1 MRRRGFRFS
10 NKLYFSHKRAHIRRM
25 LLMIKLVIITIV
37 AISTLAIII
46 SIRLNLLIFSNESE
60 EANENILHDGVRSR
74 CSASFKKL
82 LPPAKIERPLIIV
95 VTPTYP
101 RPTRIP
107 DMIRLSQT
115 LMHIRNIAWIVIED
129 GDTLNNPTR
138 RLIRRTRIAYCYIAA
153 KRLATPPVRGWSA
166 QDYALKFIRQR
177 FANFS
182 NRAVVYFA
190 DDDNTYDIRLFDR
203 FIRNVETIGVWAVGL
218 IAGQIVEETIKINA
232 EDMINE
238 WLSEFSPKH
247 DWRISMAGFAINLKI
262 LLRSKN
268 VSLINCIY
276 NSPEACLLSQLNITK
291 QDLQPFGHNLMPR
304 DILVWHTRSTHFV
317 SSNMYLRRYGYLIE

>member
-1 MRRRGFRFS
+1 MVYRMRRRGFRFS

-153 KRLATPPVRGWSA
+153 KRLATPLVKFYGHFNSRTLWSA

-190 DDDNTYDIRLFDR
+190 DDGNTYDVRLFDR
-203 FIRNVETIGVWAVGL
+203 FIRNVETIGVWAVG
-218 IAGQIVEETIKINA
+218 EY
-232 EDMINE
+232 
-238 WLSEFSPKH
+238 
-247 DWRISMAGFAINLKI
+247 I
-262 LLRSKN
+262 L
-268 VSLINCIY
+268 
-276 NSPEACLLSQLNITK
+276 
-291 QDLQPFGHNLMPR
+291 
-304 DILVWHTRSTHFV
+304 
-317 SSNMYLRRYGYLIE
+317 YLRLIL